1 MFVAGRRHPCSFYMR
16 GSSTQ
21 GAGLHRFLLQPR
33 ISALL
38 PQARPPLGLTHP
50 LLHLRPLLAVND
62 AGIQDGMGKATQG
75 GAGESPA
82 GGEGDAVPAA
92 QARPADH
99 KAQQEEVHRP

>member
-1 MFVAGRRHPCSFYMR
+1 M
-16 GSSTQ
+16 
-21 GAGLHRFLLQPR
+21 
-33 ISALL
+33 
-38 PQARPPLGLTHP
+38 
-50 LLHLRPLLAVND
+50 ND